1 MGLLPSVCSCNSNTA
16 CNADDDDDGDCDDDD
31 DEVLGEFVVH
41 PPTAGR

>member
-1 MGLLPSVCSCNSNTA
+1 MFVVATA
-16 CNADDDDDGDCDDDD
+16 TLHAADDDDDGDCDDDDDD